1 MQKGSAG
8 ALRGITPRLAGAG
21 WAASI
26 AGFFIVMVYNVLIG
40 LSLVYMVLGG
50 KQPWASQNYKR
61 SDGCNTA
68 VMRSTTTSELYF
80 YLDVVKLFNSQACA
94 EFEYGDGTV
103 FAWGLYAAVAST
115 WIICFLCI
123 IKGVKSSSYVVM
135 LTCPLPFICLF
146 FLMGYFI

>member
-1 MQKGSAG
+1 
-8 ALRGITPRLAGAG
+8 
-21 WAASI
+21 
-26 AGFFIVMVYNVLIG
+26 
-40 LSLVYMVLGG
+40 
-50 KQPWASQNYKR
+50 
-61 SDGCNTA
+61 
-68 VMRSTTTSELYF
+68 MRSTTTSELYF

-146 FLMGYFI
+146 FLMGYFIKLNKSVNGNGIGYYLGGEKFPTGTTPDGTVVYYEPASKRGDII